1 MLAVDLAHVGDKE
14 WVFRPRTT
22 AVDIDIINAI
32 FEDLE
37 NQFLASQL
45 RPKLFIG
52 AIVATV

>member
-14 WVFRPRTT
+14 GVFRPRTT

-37 NQFLASQL
+37 NQFLGSQL
-45 RPKLFIG
+45 GPKLFIG